1 MKSALKKISY
11 AMKAVKRVY
20 NAVSRK
26 MGMLPSP
33 LVFVAFFYLEEFMN
47 NTKRLV
53 ICALMLA
60 LCLVLPFFT
69 GQIPEIGNMLLPM
82 HLPVLLAGFVVGG
95 PSAMMVGAVAPL
107 LRSVI
112 WVMPPMFPKA
122 IGMAFELAT
131 YGLVTG
137 VVYKRTKKDTRGV
150 FVALITAMIAGR
162 IVWGVVS
169 FVLYGIMGNVLTIQ
183 IFMAEAFLNAIPGIA
198 VQLVLIP
205 VLVSALKKT
214 NVMK

>member
-1 MKSALKKISY
+1 
-11 AMKAVKRVY
+11 MKAVKRVY
-20 NAVSRK
+20 NVASRK
-26 MGMLPSP
+26 MGMLPGP

-112 WVMPPMFPKA
+112 WGMPPMFPKA

-137 VVYKRTKKDTRGV
+137 VVYRKSKKDTK
-150 FVALITAMIAGR
+150 ATYISLLCAMVAGR
-162 IVWGVVS
+162 AVWGVVS
-169 FVLYGIMGNVLTIQ
+169 FVLYGIMGNVLTKE
-183 IFMAEAFLNAIPGIA
+183 IFMAEAIINAIPGIA
-198 VQLVLIP
+198 VQLVFIP

>member
-1 MKSALKKISY
+1 
-11 AMKAVKRVY
+11 
-20 NAVSRK
+20 
-26 MGMLPSP
+26 
-33 LVFVAFFYLEEFMN
+33 MN

-53 ICALMLA
+53 ISALMLA

-82 HLPVLLAGFVVGG
+82 HLPVLLAGFAVGG

-112 WVMPPMFPKA
+112 WGMPPMFPKA
-122 IGMAFELAT
+122 IGMAFELAA

-137 VVYKRTKKDTRGV
+137 VVYSRTKKDTKGT
-150 FVALITAMIAGR
+150 FTALITAMIAGR

-169 FVLYGIMGNVLTIQ
+169 FVLYGIMGNVLTIE
-183 IFMAEAFLNAIPGIA
+183 IFMAEAFLNAIPGIV

-214 NVMK
+214 NVIK